1 MAALLEG
8 PGVPVRV
15 GEIGEAGVVP
25 VPGIHSRAESAG
37 PGLDRV
43 LVPDRAHRHAV
54 GDEPCPLGLEVGGDE
69 SGITDPVR

>member
-1 MAALLEG
+1 
-8 PGVPVRV
+8 
-15 GEIGEAGVVP
+15 